1 MSDREVSTIKS
12 NWSKILNLKF
22 QKPNRIYRIDG
33 HGKEKEKPFKKI
45 LLSFYLKRVDSR

>member
-33 HGKEKEKPFKKI
+33 HGKEKEKPFKNFEICK
-45 LLSFYLKRVDSR
+45 YLQWK